1 MDVLDTCHVT
11 STFDTILIYLV
22 LFLSLRSKFVK
33 MGKSKQKQRSSS
45 STQEPVSTGLKD
57 YQCPV
62 LPINELTAIGHG
74 KLDTLCL
81 RAVMVIICK

>member
-1 MDVLDTCHVT
+1 
-11 STFDTILIYLV
+11 
-22 LFLSLRSKFVK
+22 
-33 MGKSKQKQRSSS
+33 MGKSKRKQHSSS

-57 YQCPV
+57 YQYPV

-81 RAVMVIICK
+81 RAVTVIICK